1 MRDIEEILKDK
12 RIKNIW
18 RNVQNDKAIQL
29 KLDVYSVYNNK
40 IALAKFTKALGW
52 EHLSIS
58 FSDETPSWDFT
69 QEMKELFWKD
79 DEVCYQ
85 LHPTKD
91 NYINNDEHCLHLW
104 KPIDEEIP
112 LPPPI
117 LVGFRKGHEE
127 DKAILKQVQEELGNP
142 MTDEEIDIMY
152 QDSFNNK

>member
-1 MRDIEEILKDK
+1 
-12 RIKNIW
+12 
-18 RNVQNDKAIQL
+18 
-29 KLDVYSVYNNK
+29 
-40 IALAKFTKALGW
+40 
-52 EHLSIS
+52 
-58 FSDETPSWDFT
+58 
-69 QEMKELFWKD
+69 MKELFWKD

-142 MTDEEIDIMY
+142 MTDEEIDFMY
-152 QDSFNNK
+152 QVSFNNKEEIEKIIEGLSLEQAVNLLINGRFNK